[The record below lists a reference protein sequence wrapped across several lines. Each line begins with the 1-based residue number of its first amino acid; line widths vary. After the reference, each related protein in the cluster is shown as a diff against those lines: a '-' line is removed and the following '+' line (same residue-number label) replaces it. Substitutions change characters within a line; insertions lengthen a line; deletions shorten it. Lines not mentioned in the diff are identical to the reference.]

1 MDSAYILY
9 IIHTLNAGALLAMLL
24 VQMDER
30 VPVVHW
36 LSQQRVLQHH
46 EHAVLQRGLPLHED
60 VEL

>member
-1 MDSAYILY
+1 
-9 IIHTLNAGALLAMLL
+9 MLL